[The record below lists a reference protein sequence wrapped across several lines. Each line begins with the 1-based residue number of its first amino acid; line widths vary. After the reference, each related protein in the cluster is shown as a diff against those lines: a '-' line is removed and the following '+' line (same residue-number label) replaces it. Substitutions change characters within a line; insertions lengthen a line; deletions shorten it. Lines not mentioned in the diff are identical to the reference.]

1 MKTYLNHAERQL
13 ASFFA
18 ICYGMIDSALEE
30 WGDNISK
37 EETTALKYS
46 HTHLKKFIQ
55 ALIKRVGANEGDRI
69 YKVARDNKVELKPKN
84 YDDGQLIVDKDSMEE
99 VARMAVE
106 THCFGCNRV
115 DWRNCELCKFMDKL
129 GIESLNDTKGQC
141 EFRYDER

>member
-18 ICYGMIDSALEE
+18 ICYGLIDSALEE

-37 EETTALKYS
+37 EERTSLRYS
-46 HTHLKKFIQ
+46 RTHLKNYIQ
-55 ALIKRVGANEGDRI
+55 ALIKRVGINEGDRI
-69 YKVARDNKVELKPKN
+69 YKIARDNKVELKPKS
-84 YDDGQLIVDKDSMEE
+84 YDDGQLVVDKDAMEQI
-99 VARMAVE
+99 AGMAVE
-106 THCFGCNRV
+106 ANCFGCNRV
-115 DWRNCELCKFMDKL
+115 DWRNCELCKFMDRL